1 MRRTWREVQRA
12 RQRHRGVAYDTH
24 PIPTVTATTV
34 VVAAVAGVVVA
45 GVNIAVVVDVTA
57 ERKKERKRERER
69 EMCACLC
76 VGVPW
81 CLISLQIYTCFF
93 LFFIYVKVENAA
105 HDNDE

>member
-1 MRRTWREVQRA
+1 MHNRTLQHRYFVRRTWREVQRA

-57 ERKKERKRERER
+57 
-69 EMCACLC
+69 
-76 VGVPW
+76 
-81 CLISLQIYTCFF
+81 
-93 LFFIYVKVENAA
+93 AA
-105 HDNDE
+105 AAATTAVVIAG